1 MERWHGGFK
10 GSILNGK
17 EVAIQFGFPYNK
29 VYHEKRMDK
38 IMINDIHI
46 GPLTLHMYGIMIA
59 IGYMSA
65 FLISEKR
72 ARKRGMDTDV
82 LYGIF
87 WCAVFGGALGSK
99 LLYYIVNI
107 RDIIADPSI
116 ILDFQNG
123 WVVYGGIIGGVL
135 TSWIYCRIKKVDF
148 VSYLDL
154 VLPAVA
160 FAQGC
165 GRIGCFF
172 AGCCYGRETESILG
186 ITYWQSDFAPNGVK
200 LVPTQIFSSVGDF
213 AIAFLLMAY
222 AKRKPK
228 KGKVAAGY
236 CILYSI
242 GRFVIEIFR
251 NDYRGEFGPLS
262 TSQLISIF
270 ILVLGV
276 GMYVW
281 AGKRDTEKE

>member
-1 MERWHGGFK
+1 M
-10 GSILNGK
+10 L
-17 EVAIQFGFPYNK
+17 
-29 VYHEKRMDK
+29 
-38 IMINDIHI
+38 NDIHI

-72 ARKRGMDTDV
+72 AKKQGLNPDI

-99 LLYYIVNI
+99 ILYYIVNI
-107 RDIIADPSI
+107 QEVIKDPSI

-123 WVVYGGIIGGVL
+123 WVVYGGIIGGVFA
-135 TSWIYCRIKKVDF
+135 SFWYCKFKKADF

-172 AGCCYGRETESILG
+172 AGCCYGRETDSVLG

-200 LVPTQIFSSVGDF
+200 LIPTQIFSSVGDF

-222 AKRKPK
+222 AKKKPA
-228 KGKVAAGY
+228 KGRVAAGY

-270 ILVLGV
+270 ILALGI

-281 AGKRDTEKE
+281 AGKRDTEKG